1 MKTISKIYLL
11 GLVIA
16 LTQGCG
22 ADRKSEKEE
31 NSPAILEQKNKALS
45 EEYTSSEAESAAGNG
60 FKATSDKKEDLK
72 AADTNKMSFVHSSAA
87 RLGKIDSIKKFIRT
101 ADIKF
106 KVKNVES
113 STYKIED
120 IINHFDGFVINTNL
134 NCRIN
139 YTESHRV
146 KEDSILERKHY
157 VVENSITFRVPK
169 AQLDTTLK
177 QIVSQ
182 IDFLDH
188 RIITAED
195 ITFEEI
201 KNKMHQKRFG
211 RYQDRITKATDRS
224 NKTNAVVNAE
234 DGLYDKQGTADDSEL
249 NDMIRNDKVVYSTV
263 TMYIYQDEKI
273 RNEMVFSQPHIEE
286 YKASFGSEFVSSLK
300 FGWTLVEQ
308 LFLILVKLWPL
319 ILIGIAVWYGIKRLV
334 LKKA

>member
-16 LTQGCG
+16 LTQACN
-22 ADRKSEKEE
+22 ADRSSAKDEAVDMS
-31 NSPAILEQKNKALS
+31 NGPMNLEQSKNES
-45 EEYTSSEAESAAGNG
+45 ENGGLAGNANFKTKEDYKDTGESA
-60 FKATSDKKEDLK
+60 
-72 AADTNKMSFVHSSAA
+72 DTAKMNYVPSFASK
-87 RLGKIDSIKKFIRT
+87 LGKIDSIKKFIRT

-106 KVKNVES
+106 KVKNVEN

-120 IINHFDGFVINTNL
+120 IIHHFDGFVINTNL

-139 YTESHRV
+139 YTESHRI
-146 KEDSILERKHY
+146 KEDSLLERKHF

-169 AQLDTTLK
+169 TQLDTTLK

-195 ITFEEI
+195 ITFQEI

-211 RYQDRITKATDRS
+211 KYQQRVTKAADKS
-224 NKTNAVVNAE
+224 NKTSAIVEAE
-234 DGLYDKQGTADDSEL
+234 NGLYEKEATADDSALEDL
-249 NDMIRNDKVVYSTV
+249 VRNDKVEYATV

-273 RNEMVFSQPHIEE
+273 RDEVVFSQPNFQS
-286 YKASFGSEFVSSLK
+286 YKPSFASEFVSSLK
-300 FGWTLVEQ
+300 FGWTIIEQ
-308 LFLILVKLWPL
+308 LFLLLVKLWPL
-319 ILIGIAVWYGIKRLV
+319 ILIGFAVFFGIKRLV
-334 LKKA
+334 VKKV

>member
-16 LTQGCG
+16 LTQACG
-22 ADRKSEKEE
+22 SSMEQKAAREADMIASPTESEKSKDEYSE
-31 NSPAILEQKNKALS
+31 GGSGNTLTDSASNNSS
-45 EEYTSSEAESAAGNG
+45 Y
-60 FKATSDKKEDLK
+60 KKEED
-72 AADTNKMSFVHSSAA
+72 KMNFVNSSVS
-87 RLGKIDSIKKFIRT
+87 RIGRIDSIKKFIRT

-106 KVKNVES
+106 KVKNVEK

-139 YTESHRV
+139 YTESHRI
-146 KEDSILERKHY
+146 KEDSVLERKHF

-169 AQLDTTLK
+169 YQLDTTLK

-195 ITFEEI
+195 VSFAAL

-211 RYQDRITKATDRS
+211 RYQKRITQATDKS

-234 DGLYDKQGTADDSEL
+234 NGLYEKEEQADDSEL
-249 NDMIRNDKVVYSTV
+249 NDMVLNDKVEYATV
-263 TMYIYQDEKI
+263 TMYIYQDEKV
-273 RNEMVFSQPHIEE
+273 RNDMVFSQPHFDS
-286 YKASFGSEFVSSLK
+286 YRPSFGSEFVKSLK
-300 FGWTLVEQ
+300 FGWRLIEEI
-308 LFLILVKLWPL
+308 FLLIVKLWPV
-319 ILIGIAVWYGIKRLV
+319 ILIGIGLFYGIRRLV
-334 LKKA
+334 KKA

>member
-22 ADRKSEKEE
+22 ADR
-31 NSPAILEQKNKALS
+31 
-45 EEYTSSEAESAAGNG
+45 EAKESAFDQSKSTTFEKSKEGEETVSSNLAGSASPVSETDN
-60 FKATSDKKEDLK
+60 KMDAV
-72 AADTNKMSFVHSSAA
+72 DTNKMSFVHSSAA

-106 KVKNVES
+106 KVKNVEN

-120 IINHFDGFVINTNL
+120 IIHHFDGFVINTNL
-134 NCRIN
+134 NCKIN

-146 KEDSILERKHY
+146 KEDSVLERKHY
-157 VVENSITFRVPK
+157 VVENYMTFRVPK

-177 QIVSQ
+177 QIVGQ

-224 NKTNAVVNAE
+224 TKTNAVVNAE

-273 RNEMVFSQPHIEE
+273 RNEMIFSQQHIEE

-319 ILIGIAVWYGIKRLV
+319 IIIGVVVYYGIKRLV

>member
-16 LTQGCG
+16 LTQACG
-22 ADRKSEKEE
+22 RAEYKSAKEDNAVESTAPVELEKAKEDG
-31 NSPAILEQKNKALS
+31 
-45 EEYTSSEAESAAGNG
+45 AAGNVA
-60 FKATSDKKEDLK
+60 FKNNAKGNEQTDTLK
-72 AADTNKMSFVHSSAA
+72 MNYVPSFAA

-106 KVKNVES
+106 KVKNVEN

-120 IINHFDGFVINTNL
+120 IIHHFDGFVTSTNL

-146 KEDSILERKHY
+146 KEDSMLERKHFT
-157 VVENSITFRVPK
+157 VENSITFRVPK
-169 AQLDTTLK
+169 SLLDTTLK

-188 RIITAED
+188 RIISAED

-211 RYQDRITKATDRS
+211 RYQDRITKATDKS
-224 NKTNAVVNAE
+224 NKTSAVVNAE
-234 DGLYDKQGTADDSEL
+234 DGLYEKQGEADESAL
-249 NDMIRNDKVVYSTV
+249 NDMIRNDKVEYSTV

-273 RNEMVFSQPHIEE
+273 RDEVVFSQPNFES
-286 YKASFGSEFVSSLK
+286 YKPGFATEFVSSLK
-300 FGWTLVEQ
+300 FGWTIVEQ
-308 LFLILVKLWPL
+308 LFLLLVKLWPL
-319 ILIGIAVWYGIKRLV
+319 ILIGFALFFGIKKLV
-334 LKKA
+334 IKKV

>member
-16 LTQGCG
+16 LTQACSS
-22 ADRKSEKEE
+22 ADRNAKEE
-31 NSPAILEQKNKALS
+31 SMADAKSAPMEIEKLKEEGGVAGSANFKNDLMES
-45 EEYTSSEAESAAGNG
+45 ESADTSKMNYIPS
-60 FKATSDKKEDLK
+60 FAT
-72 AADTNKMSFVHSSAA
+72 

-106 KVKNVES
+106 KVKSVEN

-120 IINHFDGFVINTNL
+120 VIHHFDGFVINTNL

-139 YTESHRV
+139 YTESHRI
-146 KEDSILERKHY
+146 KEDSLLERKHFT
-157 VVENSITFRVPK
+157 VENSITFRVPK
-169 AQLDTTLK
+169 SLLDTTLK

-211 RYQDRITKATDRS
+211 RYRDRITKATDRS

-234 DGLYDKQGTADDSEL
+234 DGVYEKQGEADESSL
-249 NDMIRNDKVVYSTV
+249 QDMIRNDKVEYSTV

-273 RNEMVFSQPHIEE
+273 RDEVVFSQPNFES
-286 YKASFGSEFVSSLK
+286 YKPGFASEFVSSLK
-300 FGWTLVEQ
+300 FGWTIVEQ
-308 LFLILVKLWPL
+308 LLLLLVKLWPL
-319 ILIGIAVWYGIKRLV
+319 ILIGFGLFFGIKRFV
-334 LKKA
+334 VKKV

>member
-11 GLVIA
+11 GLAIA
-16 LTQGCG
+16 LTQACSS
-22 ADRKSEKEE
+22 ADRYAKEE
-31 NSPAILEQKNKALS
+31 SAPEQNKMSAVEKSTEGEQAI
-45 EEYTSSEAESAAGNG
+45 SSNLAGSAAYDEADKKDN
-60 FKATSDKKEDLK
+60 FKAV
-72 AADTNKMSFVHSSAA
+72 DTNKMSFVHSSAA

-106 KVKNVES
+106 KVKNVEK

-120 IINHFDGFVINTNL
+120 IISHFDGFVTNTNL

-139 YTESHRV
+139 YTESHRI

-211 RYQDRITKATDRS
+211 RYQDRITKATDKS

-234 DGLYDKQGTADDSEL
+234 DGLYEKQGTADESEL
-249 NDMIRNDKVVYSTV
+249 NDMIRNDKVIYSTV

-273 RNEMVFSQPHIEE
+273 RDEMVFSQPKIEE
-286 YKASFGSEFVSSLK
+286 YKASFGSQFVSSVK
-300 FGWTLVEQ
+300 FGWTIVEQ
-308 LFLILVKLWPL
+308 LFLLIVKLWPV
-319 ILIGIAVWYGIKRLV
+319 ILIGVGLFFGIKRLV

>member
-16 LTQGCG
+16 LTQACG
-22 ADRKSEKEE
+22 SADRSAKEE
-31 NSPAILEQKNKALS
+31 SMADITKSPATEQAKDEPEEGGAVGNANFKND
-45 EEYTSSEAESAAGNG
+45 
-60 FKATSDKKEDLK
+60 DKKSNE
-72 AADTNKMSFVHSSAA
+72 ATDTAKMNYVPSFAT

-106 KVKNVES
+106 KVKNVEK
-113 STYKIED
+113 STYKLED
-120 IINHFDGFVINTNL
+120 IIHHFDGFVINTNL

-146 KEDSILERKHY
+146 KEDSLLERKHFT
-157 VVENSITFRVPK
+157 VENSITFRVPK
-169 AQLDTTLK
+169 MLLDTTLK

-195 ITFEEI
+195 ITFQEI
-201 KNKMHQKRFG
+201 RNKMHQKRFG

-234 DGLYDKQGTADDSEL
+234 DGVYEKQGVADDSALEDL
-249 NDMIRNDKVVYSTV
+249 IRNDKVEYATV

-273 RNEMVFSQPHIEE
+273 RDEVVFSQPNFES
-286 YKASFGSEFVSSLK
+286 YKPSFASEFVSSLK
-300 FGWTLVEQ
+300 FGWTIIEQ
-308 LFLILVKLWPL
+308 LFLLLVKLWPL
-319 ILIGIAVWYGIKRLV
+319 ILIGIAVFFGIKKLV
-334 LKKA
+334 IKKV